1 MRFPKLIKA
10 EYYSSPPKGGE
21 IWIRRLSF
29 LVNRRLRD
37 EFISKHSIRKALK
50 TYKTYLKRQNKIRVL
65 YMLMVNSKK
74 SPEERKSWAKVKKE
88 FEEMGTFFTE
98 YLYSANKAV
107 YLLDLPKGIKNIKKR
122 VKNKKYKLLFLFGKL
137 PLEICIR
144 IFEYTFT
151 Y

>member
-1 MRFPKLIKA
+1 MRFPKLIKT
-10 EYYSSPPKGGE
+10 EYYSTRPEADGL
-21 IWIRRLSF
+21 WIQRLSF
-29 LVNRRLRD
+29 RVNMRLRK
-37 EFISKHSIRKALK
+37 EFLQNISVRAALEK
-50 TYKTYLKRQNKIRVL
+50 YKRYLKQQNNFKFL
-65 YMLMVNSKK
+65 YFYGVNPKK
-74 SPEERKSWAKVKKE
+74 LPSERKSWATIKKE
-88 FEEMGTFFTE
+88 FNIIEKFFTE

-122 VKNKKYKLLFLFGKL
+122 VRDKKYKLLFLFGKL